1 MEVIDKDRPSQ
12 WNSILKKFRKPK
24 IKTKKSKSESENF
37 QFTEQEIVDE
47 KDTNSFEETDTIV
60 GKNTNYLEEQ
70 EIVDEKDTNS
80 FEETD
85 PIVEKNTN
93 YLEEQDKKLEEFIS
107 TKESIEDKKLP
118 PKIERYISIIKNLH
132 QKEIG
137 DFSRLESISHYLTD
151 DQSLLYED
159 EVYLKDQFLEYKK
172 ATGINE
178 EFEYEENLVPN
189 KDPSEPQTI
198 LIDEAETEPTTNFKS
213 LGVTIAKII
222 KDSTPHFTI
231 GIYGEWGTGKTTLM
245 KAIEKNLVTDGV
257 SKTNQKILPIWFNA
271 WQYDREENLATISL
285 MKNVAYE
292 MSGHSKFDPISKT
305 ILKGLTI
312 VGKEITQNLIQ
323 EIIAKKEFENE
334 DILEEKIGQINELYR
349 ESIYFDGLKNIKKQM
364 EEIRKLH
371 GKDCRVVV
379 FIDDLDRCSPDKA
392 LEVLES
398 IKLFLGMEGFIFVV
412 GLSHKTV
419 TELVTKAYAATGIR
433 GEDYIKKIIQIPI
446 KIPNWSQENIVDLIE
461 NKIKKNLHEKYT
473 NFLSE
478 NSDMVAGVVDYNPRQ
493 LKRFINNVIIAFETF
508 TSQKN
513 SPQIKFNEIF
523 LIKILKSEW
532 PDFYT
537 ELVSNQ
543 DFLEIVKWILTRP
556 KEFKKYF
563 KYLNTFTEVD
573 PIEKKQE
580 RFLMLN
586 KLAERTEGRIDSR
599 HCEILSD
606 FDYETWIFFNHI
618 KDVLFGIKDWNVIN
632 NIINVV
638 EEFPYELPVGASQE
652 KREPSK

>member
-47 KDTNSFEETDTIV
+47 KDTNSFEETDPIV
-60 GKNTNYLEEQ
+60 GKN
-70 EIVDEKDTNS
+70 I
-80 FEETD
+80 
-85 PIVEKNTN
+85 N

-137 DFSRLESISHYLTD
+137 NFSRLESICHYLTD

-172 ATGINE
+172 VTGINE

-222 KDSTPHFTI
+222 KVSTPHFTI

-323 EIIAKKEFENE
+323 ELIAKKEFENE

-364 EEIRKLH
+364 EEIRKSH
-371 GKDCRVVV
+371 GKDYRVVV

-419 TELVTKAYAATGIR
+419 TELVTKAYTATGVR
-433 GEDYIKKIIQIPI
+433 GEDYIKKIIQIP
-446 KIPNWSQENIVDLIE
+446 N
-461 NKIKKNLHEKYT
+461 
-473 NFLSE
+473 
-478 NSDMVAGVVDYNPRQ
+478 R
-493 LKRFINNVIIAFETF
+493 
-508 TSQKN
+508 TS
-513 SPQIKFNEIF
+513 
-523 LIKILKSEW
+523 
-532 PDFYT
+532 
-537 ELVSNQ
+537 
-543 DFLEIVKWILTRP
+543 LT
-556 KEFKKYF
+556 
-563 KYLNTFTEVD
+563 
-573 PIEKKQE
+573 
-580 RFLMLN
+580 
-586 KLAERTEGRIDSR
+586 
-599 HCEILSD
+599 
-606 FDYETWIFFNHI
+606 
-618 KDVLFGIKDWNVIN
+618 
-632 NIINVV
+632 
-638 EEFPYELPVGASQE
+638 
-652 KREPSK
+652 

>member
-37 QFTEQEIVDE
+37 QFTEQEIVDK
-47 KDTNSFEETDTIV
+47 KDTNSFEETDPIV
-60 GKNTNYLEEQ
+60 EKNTNYLEEQ
-70 EIVDEKDTNS
+70 EIVDKKDTNS

-137 DFSRLESISHYLTD
+137 NFSRLESICHYLTD

-172 ATGINE
+172 VTGINE

-257 SKTNQKILPIWFNA
+257 LKTNQKILPIWFNA

-334 DILEEKIGQINELYR
+334 DILEEKIDQLNELYR
-349 ESIYFDGLKNIKKQM
+349 ESIYFDGLKKHKKTNGGNS
-364 EEIRKLH
+364 EITRK
-371 GKDCRVVV
+371 
-379 FIDDLDRCSPDKA
+379 
-392 LEVLES
+392 
-398 IKLFLGMEGFIFVV
+398 
-412 GLSHKTV
+412 GLPS
-419 TELVTKAYAATGIR
+419 
-433 GEDYIKKIIQIPI
+433 
-446 KIPNWSQENIVDLIE
+446 S
-461 NKIKKNLHEKYT
+461 
-473 NFLSE
+473 
-478 NSDMVAGVVDYNPRQ
+478 
-493 LKRFINNVIIAFETF
+493 RF
-508 TSQKN
+508 
-513 SPQIKFNEIF
+513 
-523 LIKILKSEW
+523 
-532 PDFYT
+532 Y
-537 ELVSNQ
+537 
-543 DFLEIVKWILTRP
+543 R
-556 KEFKKYF
+556 
-563 KYLNTFTEVD
+563 
-573 PIEKKQE
+573 
-580 RFLMLN
+580 
-586 KLAERTEGRIDSR
+586 
-599 HCEILSD
+599 
-606 FDYETWIFFNHI
+606 
-618 KDVLFGIKDWNVIN
+618 
-632 NIINVV
+632 
-638 EEFPYELPVGASQE
+638 
-652 KREPSK
+652 